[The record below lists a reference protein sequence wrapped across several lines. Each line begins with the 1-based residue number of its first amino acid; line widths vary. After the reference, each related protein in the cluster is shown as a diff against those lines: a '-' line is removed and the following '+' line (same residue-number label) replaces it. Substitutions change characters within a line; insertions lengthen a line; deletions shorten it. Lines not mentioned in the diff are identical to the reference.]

1 MGTSQWFD
9 PRPLPSTSWK
19 KKISNPKCLPKLCH
33 RCKNVWL
40 IISPGERVARCGL
53 FCQCR
58 NVSVNADMQM
68 QNSLLMYHVGSI
80 GPLFSVLITSAYS
93 LPGSWGPYG
102 GASQIEIRVRV
113 RVRVSGL
120 FGMVRITLRERVIH
134 YAYESPNKDR
144 SRRMFVCVSR
154 YY

>member
-1 MGTSQWFD
+1 M
-9 PRPLPSTSWK
+9 
-19 KKISNPKCLPKLCH
+19 
-33 RCKNVWL
+33 
-40 IISPGERVARCGL
+40 
-53 FCQCR
+53 
-58 NVSVNADMQM
+58 SVNADMQM